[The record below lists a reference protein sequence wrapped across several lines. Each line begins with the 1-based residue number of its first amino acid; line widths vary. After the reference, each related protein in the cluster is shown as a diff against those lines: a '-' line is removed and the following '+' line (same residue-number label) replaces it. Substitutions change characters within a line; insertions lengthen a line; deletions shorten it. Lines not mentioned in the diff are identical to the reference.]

1 MSDEKV
7 VLATVNPWHKLVAS
21 GDEFPT
27 VEPTGTEM
35 NQEQADAAVRAGALV
50 NVALRQINQDVS
62 SPQEDVPDTVTLV
75 APANTVVAD
84 DHSGQIFPAVTA
96 DGTTMTPEQAQ
107 AAHAQAEAVGVQ
119 LTEKE

>member
-1 MSDEKV
+1 MSDDKV
-7 VLATVNPWHKLVAS
+7 VLATVNPWHKLVAP

-35 NQEQADAAVRAGALV
+35 TQEQADAAVAAGARV
-50 NVALRQINQDVS
+50 NVALRDA
-62 SPQEDVPDTVTLV
+62 SPAAEQEQGSPTVTLV

-84 DHSGQIFPAVTA
+84 EHSGQIFPAVTA

-107 AAHAQAEAVGVQ
+107 AARTQAQAAGVE